1 MERFE
6 TLIERHHD
14 EIFRYLWRMLRRE
27 QDAEDAAQE
36 VFMRAYRAYD
46 RLRPNSNARAWLY
59 KIATNTALTMLK
71 RRRRDLVHAPQ
82 VGDGMLGA
90 LPGNDLPVPEHV
102 IRAEAMAAVRA
113 RIDDLPSKQQAA
125 LVMRYLHGLDYA
137 DIAGALDCSPDSAR
151 ANVYQ
156 ALKKLR
162 AELVGED
169 VA

>member
-1 MERFE
+1 LERFE

-46 RLRPNSNARAWLY
+46 RLRPDSNARAWLY

-71 RRRRDLVHAPQ
+71 RQGRDARNAPQ
-82 VGDGMLGA
+82 VGDEMLGA
-90 LPGNDLPVPEHV
+90 LPGNDPPPQEHV
-102 IRAEAMAAVRA
+102 MRAEAEAAVRA
-113 RIDDLPSKQQAA
+113 EIDALPTKQQAA
-125 LVMRYLHGLDYA
+125 VVMRYLHGLDYA
-137 DIAGALDCSPDSAR
+137 DIAGALDCSQDSAR

-162 AELVGED
+162 ASLVGEEL
-169 VA
+169 A

>member
-46 RLRPNSNARAWLY
+46 RLRPDSNARAWLY

-71 RRRRDLVHAPQ
+71 RQGRDARNAPQ
-82 VGDGMLGA
+82 VGDGMLNA
-90 LPGNDLPVPEHV
+90 LPGNDPPPPERV
-102 IRAEAMAAVRA
+102 MRAEAEAAVRA
-113 RIDDLPSKQQAA
+113 QIDALPGKQQAA
-125 LVMRYLHGLDYA
+125 VVMRYLHELDYA
-137 DIAGALDCSPDSAR
+137 DIAGALDCSQDSAR

-162 AELVGED
+162 ASLVGEEL
-169 VA
+169 A